1 MNQQAHSPLE
11 RALDA
16 ILGVAAPALGVIT
29 SLQEQVEYA
38 LRICSLLLGISVGAV
53 ALYRSLKKP

>member
-1 MNQQAHSPLE
+1 MNTPVHSPFE
-11 RALDA
+11 RAFDA
-16 ILGVAAPALGVIT
+16 VVGIAAPALGVIT

>member
-1 MNQQAHSPLE
+1 MNSPAHSPLE
-11 RALDA
+11 RVLDYVV
-16 ILGVAAPALGVIT
+16 GVAAPALGVIT

-38 LRICSLLLGISVGAV
+38 LRVCSLLVGIAVGGI

>member
-1 MNQQAHSPLE
+1 MNPPEHSPFE

-16 ILGVAAPALGVIT
+16 VIGVAAPALGVIT

-38 LRICSLLLGISVGAV
+38 LRVCSLLVGIAVGCV
-53 ALYRSLKKP
+53 ALYRSLRKS

>member
-1 MNQQAHSPLE
+1 MNPQTHTPFE

-16 ILGVAAPALGVIT
+16 VVGVAAPALGVIT

-38 LRICSLLLGISVGAV
+38 LRVCSLLVGIAVGGI
-53 ALYRSLKKP
+53 ALYRSLRKP

>member
-1 MNQQAHSPLE
+1 MSPQAHSPLE

-16 ILGVAAPALGVIT
+16 VVGIAAPALGVIT

-38 LRICSLLLGISVGAV
+38 LRVCSLLVGIAVGAV

>member
-1 MNQQAHSPLE
+1 MNPQAHNPFE

-16 ILGVAAPALGVIT
+16 AVGIAAPMLGVIT

-38 LRICSLLLGISVGAV
+38 LRVCSLLVGIAVGSV
-53 ALYRSLKKP
+53 ALYRSLRKP